1 MVEVIYRFMMVVVR
15 IFILRLDFCLLIY
28 GECKVME
35 FFFYVMCVIVFFF
48 FVGIVMDCKNY
59 IVNFL

>member
-48 FVGIVMDCKNY
+48 LWELLWIVK
-59 IVNFL
+59 IIL